1 MAGQGRTAGERPE
14 AGPREAGAAGRGRG
28 VALVSVVVPTRNS
41 ARTIATCLESV
52 RDQRWPTVELIV
64 VDNAS
69 SDGTRE
75 VAERLADVVVEAGPE
90 RSAQRN
96 AGIARAA
103 GDWVLWVDSDMELA
117 PDTVQ
122 RSLEAAREADATG
135 VFVPEVSVGPGY
147 WTRCRALERRC
158 YVGEPL
164 IEAPRL
170 VRTAYLR
177 RVGGFD
183 QRLTGPEDAA
193 LRNRML
199 ADGVA
204 LAWADTQIV
213 HHEGRLGLAGVM
225 RKRFYYGRTVPSY
238 RRAHP
243 GAVSSQAGATLRAL
257 WRHRRLLAADPAHAA
272 GLVVLRACEVAAW
285 LAGAAAGRRRR

>member
-1 MAGQGRTAGERPE
+1 MSCPACDPSTRGNQLRRATIAPLSKK
-14 AGPREAGAAGRGRG
+14 ATVGPRCRPPTAPRTRPPRRAKRIRPVSDPNGGSVRSRG
-28 VALVSVVVPTRNS
+28 VAR
-41 ARTIATCLESV
+41 
-52 RDQRWPTVELIV
+52 Q
-64 VDNAS
+64 
-69 SDGTRE
+69 
-75 VAERLADVVVEAGPE
+75 
-90 RSAQRN
+90 
-96 AGIARAA
+96 
-103 GDWVLWVDSDMELA
+103 
-117 PDTVQ
+117 
-122 RSLEAAREADATG
+122 
-135 VFVPEVSVGPGY
+135 
-147 WTRCRALERRC
+147 
-158 YVGEPL
+158 
-164 IEAPRL
+164 

-272 GLVVLRACEVAAW
+272 GLVVLRACEV
-285 LAGAAAGRRRR
+285 